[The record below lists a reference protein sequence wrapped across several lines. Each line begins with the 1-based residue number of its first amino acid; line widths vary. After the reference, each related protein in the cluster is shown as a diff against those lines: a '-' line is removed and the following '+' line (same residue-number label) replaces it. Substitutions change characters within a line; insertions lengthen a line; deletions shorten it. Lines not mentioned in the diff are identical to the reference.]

1 MIPWKLFWVVMF
13 TGDEVR
19 RAATG
24 WGALGVQS
32 EPQGLKF
39 KYIDK
44 MYFMKWKD
52 SRT

>member
-1 MIPWKLFWVVMF
+1 MVMF

-32 EPQGLKF
+32 ELQGPWSLEPLLWDVVSF
-39 KYIDK
+39 
-44 MYFMKWKD
+44 
-52 SRT
+52 SQA